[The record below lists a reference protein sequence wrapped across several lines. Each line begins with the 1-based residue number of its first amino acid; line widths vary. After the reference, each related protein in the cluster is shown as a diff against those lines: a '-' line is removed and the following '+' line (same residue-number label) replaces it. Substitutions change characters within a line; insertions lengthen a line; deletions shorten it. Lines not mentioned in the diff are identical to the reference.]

1 MTSDQQIHRQVLAF
15 DVGERRI
22 GIAQADTVTRIPY
35 PLTTVTVDGLESDRI
50 RQIVAEVEPMCLVV
64 GLPRNQSGE
73 TTAQSQVSQAF
84 AEQLEKLSLPV
95 VMQDESLTSVL
106 AEKYLKESKKPYTK
120 EDIDARAAALILD
133 DYLKE
138 TYGY

>member
-1 MTSDQQIHRQVLAF
+1 MTDERPHPQQVLAF
-15 DVGERRI
+15 DVGEKRI
-22 GIAQADTVTRIPY
+22 GVAQADTLARIPF
-35 PLTTVTVDGLESDRI
+35 PVTTVLVDSLEMERI
-50 RQIVAEVEPMCLVV
+50 REIVAEIQPAVLVV

-73 TTAQSQVSQAF
+73 TTSQSHVSYHF
-84 AEQLEKLSLPV
+84 AKELEILEVPV
-95 VMQDESLTSVL
+95 VMQDESVTSVM
-106 AEKYLKESKKPYTK
+106 AEEYLKQSKKPYTK